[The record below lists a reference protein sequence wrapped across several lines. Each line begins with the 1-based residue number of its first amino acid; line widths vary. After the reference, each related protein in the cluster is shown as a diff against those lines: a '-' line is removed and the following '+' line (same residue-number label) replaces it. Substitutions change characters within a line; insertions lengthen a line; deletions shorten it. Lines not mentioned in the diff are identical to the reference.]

1 MNVWAALPRLLA
13 SSRCPH
19 NVRCLVEE
27 KLPSSIRHFS
37 TNTPVSTKTPEDSD
51 SQFSELLKRALE
63 QADSRAYTQHSA
75 PRLRSTSDLALS
87 SFKKKRRK
95 KASKGEKREKK
106 AASQKDTKRKQRES
120 RESTLKPL
128 SKELQDAI
136 ERRTTP
142 PSSQDPEETR
152 WLFPSEKWV
161 AEPWASSSLL
171 QQNDERP
178 TDERPT
184 DDLDRP
190 SPPHILDQNLIS
202 EGTLIPSVT
211 NILIDVPAVTEHL
224 PIATLSHGLDRV
236 LFKYVIYLWLDFL
249 MTDKSAAPVSIG
261 YETRV
266 RGCITSLHG

>member
-19 NVRCLVEE
+19 NVRFLVEE
-27 KLPSSIRHFS
+27 KLPNGIRHFS
-37 TNTPVSTKTPEDSD
+37 TNTPVSTKTPEESD
-51 SQFSELLKRALE
+51 LQFSELLKRALE
-63 QADSRAYTQHSA
+63 QADSKAYTKHSA
-75 PRLRSTSDLALS
+75 PRLQSMSDLALS
-87 SFKKKRRK
+87 PFQKKRRK
-95 KASKGEKREKK
+95 RALKGEKK

-120 RESTLKPL
+120 RELYVKLL
-128 SKELQDAI
+128 SKEVQNAI
-136 ERRTTP
+136 KRRTTP

-152 WLFPSEKWV
+152 WAFPSEKWV

-171 QQNDERP
+171 QQQNDERPNDERP
-178 TDERPT
+178 TG
-184 DDLDRP
+184 DLDRS
-190 SPPHILDQNLIS
+190 SPPHILDQKIIS

-211 NILIDVPAVTEHL
+211 NILIDVPAVAEHL
-224 PIATLSHGLDRV
+224 PIATLSHGLERV

-249 MTDKSAAPVSIG
+249 MTDKSAAPVFIG